1 MKITDALITT
11 LLKLGALGEMKGF
24 KTEVIVPNVED
35 KEAEPIKI
43 TITAESLKVSMNKG
57 D

>member
-11 LLKLGALGEMKGF
+11 LVKLGAIGEMKGF
-24 KTEVIVPNVED
+24 KTEVEMPSED
-35 KEAEPIKI
+35 GKTIKI
-43 TITAESLKVSMNKG
+43 TITAESLRVSMAKG

>member
-11 LLKLGALGEMKGF
+11 LLKLGAIGEMKGF
-24 KTEVIVPNVED
+24 KTEVEVPGEEG
-35 KEAEPIKI
+35 KTIKI
-43 TITAESLKVSMNKG
+43 TITAESLKVSMAKG

>member
-11 LLKLGALGEMKGF
+11 LLKLGAVGEMKGF
-24 KTEVIVPNVED
+24 KTDIAVPGED
-35 KEAEPIKI
+35 GKEIKV
-43 TITAESLKVSMNKG
+43 TITAESLKISMAKG

>member
-11 LLKLGALGEMKGF
+11 LLKLGAVGEMRGF
-24 KTEVIVPNVED
+24 KTDVVVPGESGS
-35 KEAEPIKI
+35 EPIKI
-43 TITAESLKVSMNKG
+43 TITAESLKISMNNKG